1 VIRVSGIGACDE
13 MILLA
18 LRGLHILAR
27 IKGTH
32 RIAATGREDWLFSI
46 LVKPSSF
53 PTFVLWV
60 R

>member
-1 VIRVSGIGACDE
+1 